1 MIVNPLTVCICAPYQ
16 SAILRWVRWPVV
28 AAIGGVFLLG
38 AVAPHGTARAED
50 PVVVLHTHD
59 EEVGPHIQ
67 KENPAVGTIRCIFE
81 KLGRRVDIRRG
92 PRLRNKGLLESGRI
106 DGMFPNMPDPALD
119 LIAVATEPF
128 VLERWSYVQL
138 RSSPKA
144 ARPRGETVGVV
155 LGSNE
160 GRFLAQENVN
170 VFDAIPNMESL
181 VRLLASDRIPFVMV
195 DDWSFGAEAT
205 ALGYSRDRFRSAIV
219 RYVPLE
225 LYFSKPFVDANP
237 TFVSMF
243 NQRIKDCVHGGRK
256 IAAWEREILS
266 NEAEAILD
274 GSHDEIVGHLK
285 RSRTLDALD
294 PLTSRVEALAR
305 EDYEW
310 RTALDEDRMNTLMEA
325 VLSNPLSDY
334 LRHVAAEHPVIT
346 EIFVMNEDGFV
357 IGLNRLTSD
366 YWQGDESAA
375 LSILTG
381 NAERHFSDF
390 EYDNSTRRFQVKISL
405 PILDDDERQ
414 STIGMVSIGIDAA
427 RLFVGRMH

>member
-1 MIVNPLTVCICAPYQ
+1 MIVNPLTVCMRATRQ
-16 SAILRWVRWPVV
+16 SVIFRLFRWPLA
-28 AAIGGVFLLG
+28 AAIGSVFLLG
-38 AVAPHGTARAED
+38 AHAPHGAARAED

-59 EEVGPHIQ
+59 EEVGPHIL
-67 KENPAVGTIRCIFE
+67 KENPAVGTIRCIFD
-81 KLGRRVDIRRG
+81 KLGRQVDIRRG
-92 PRLRNKGLLESGRI
+92 PRLRNEGLLESGRI

-119 LIAVATEPF
+119 SIAVATEPF

-138 RSSPKA
+138 RSSVNA

-181 VRLLASDRIPFVMV
+181 VKLLASDRIPFVMV
-195 DDWSFGAEAT
+195 DDWSFHAEAT
-205 ALGYSRDRFRSAIV
+205 ALGYSSDRFRSAIV
-219 RYVPLE
+219 RYVPLQ
-225 LYFSKPFVDANP
+225 LYFSKPFAAGNP

-243 NQRIKDCVHGGRK
+243 NQKIKDCVHDGRK
-256 IAAWEREILS
+256 IAGWEREILS
-266 NEAEAILD
+266 NEAEEILD
-274 GSHDEIVGHLK
+274 GARDEIVNHL
-285 RSRTLDALD
+285 RRFRTLDALD
-294 PLTSRVEALAR
+294 PLTSRVETLAG
-305 EDYEW
+305 EDEEW
-310 RTALDEDRMNTLMEA
+310 RTSLDEDRMNTLMEV

-334 LRHVAAEHPVIT
+334 LREVAAEHPVIT

-375 LSILTG
+375 LSILSG
-381 NAERHFSDF
+381 NDERHFSDF

-405 PILDDDERQ
+405 PVLDDDERQ
-414 STIGMVSIGIDAA
+414 SAIGMVTIGIDAA